1 MVFVMGTHS
10 VPYRPQTILAT
21 NHIGHDHI
29 SHTKR
34 PYRPKGITISATKK
48 CSLLLFSV
56 NIYKLWAWDSKRRKQ
71 LRLTSWSVES
81 KRTQQLSTCFK
92 ALWCEYIIARVVG
105 VWATIHCL
113 CSSPTVG
120 LEQEREPEGWPTRL
134 ARHLCLLM
142 IVDSTAHLNIAYR
155 HGDRTFKN
163 INTLERM
170 LKRATKILNGFLE

>member
-1 MVFVMGTHS
+1 MLLWNWSIWYSSWVCTISATDHIGHK
-10 VPYRPQTILAT
+10 PYRPRPHQPHEKTILA
-21 NHIGHDHI
+21 
-29 SHTKR
+29 KR
-34 PYRPKGITISATKK
+34 WITISATKK

-71 LRLTSWSVES
+71 SRLTLRSVES

-92 ALWCEYIIARVVG
+92 ALWCEYITARVVG

-120 LEQEREPEGWPTRL
+120 LEQEREQEGWPTRL
-134 ARHLCLLM
+134 ARHLCLLT

-163 INTLERM
+163 I
-170 LKRATKILNGFLE
+170 IL